1 MLPEVSLG
9 DLADEFFLA
18 RPESKDNVEELTAAR
33 CRSRFP
39 APAEHGSGGG
49 GQRSSTARYARE
61 TEFSQQRGGSVSR
74 PPSHPRSSCLGI
86 KEQRL

>member
-9 DLADEFFLA
+9 DLADKFFLA

-49 GQRSSTARYARE
+49 SQRSSTARYARD
-61 TEFSQQRGGSVSR
+61 RGHGVFAAAWGLRVAATISPQIELLR
-74 PPSHPRSSCLGI
+74 
-86 KEQRL
+86 